1 MSAFENWKTYL
12 GSVKMLKLQFA
23 KKKNIFAFLFFLL

>member
-12 GSVKMLKLQFA
+12 ESVKMLKLQFA
-23 KKKNIFAFLFFLL
+23 KKTYLLFYFFYFK